1 VGSHAAVAAHGFSS
15 ETIAAVFSD
24 WRTAPIPERLR
35 LTLGLLEKLTLRPE
49 QVGPEDVKPL
59 LAAGISPDAIREA
72 LHVLFLFS
80 ALNRWSDSLDFE
92 RPLGDD
98 YQPSGKFLFEKGYLS
113 GVLPG

>member
-1 VGSHAAVAAHGFSS
+1 MGSHAAVAAHGFSS
-15 ETIAAVFSD
+15 ETLAAVFAD

-35 LTLGLLEKLTLRPE
+35 LVLGLLEKLALRPE
-49 QVGPEDVKPL
+49 EVGPDDMRPL

-80 ALNRWSDSLDFE
+80 ALNRWADSLDFE
-92 RPLGDD
+92 RPLKGD
-98 YQPSGKFLFEKGYLS
+98 YRPSGEFLFEKGYLS

>member
-1 VGSHAAVAAHGFSS
+1 MGSHAAVAAHGVPQ
-15 ETIAAVFSD
+15 ETIEAVFAD
-24 WRTAPIPERLR
+24 WRTAPIPDRLR

-49 QVGPEDVKPL
+49 QVGPDDMKPL

-72 LHVLFLFS
+72 LHVMFLFS
-80 ALNRWSDSLDFE
+80 ALNRWADTLDFE
-92 RPLGDD
+92 RPLGGD